1 MSSFCVI
8 GSGISGAT
16 IANLLN
22 KKHNVDLYDKARGLG
37 GRSSFK
43 RLDKIRGFDHGTQY
57 FSPKT
62 PEFKKFTKKLIEK
75 KILKI
80 WEGNHKFLSDKK
92 KENKKH
98 VKVIG
103 RKGNNDISK
112 YLLKNVRCYFQSE
125 LKKINFQNRKWNLI
139 FNNGEIRN
147 YENLI
152 LTCPFPQLK
161 KLSKK
166 YIKNSF
172 IKEKIKMDANITILI
187 EIKKTNIG
195 YSSFL
200 FNDRILG
207 WAGYENSKKR
217 FKSKSDLWTLQ
228 STFNWA
234 NKKINQNKV
243 LKKTNAK
250 ILIDKFFKLT
260 GIKRT
265 KVLFSLNHGWKYS
278 SNSNPLKLKSYWNS
292 KLNLGVCADWFNGP
306 RFESGWIS
314 ANDLYKKIN
323 R

>member
-22 KKHNVDLYDKARGLG
+22 KKHTVDLYDKARGLG

-43 RLDKIRGFDHGTQY
+43 RLDNLRGFDHGTKY
-57 FSPKT
+57 FSPKNT
-62 PEFKKFTKKLIEK
+62 EFKRFTKKLIEK

-80 WEGNHKFLSDKK
+80 WGGNHKFLSDKK

-112 YLLKNVRCYFQSE
+112 YLLKNVKCYFQSE
-125 LKKINFQNRKWNLI
+125 LKKINFQNRKWNLT

-147 YENLI
+147 YEYLI

-172 IKEKIKMDANITILI
+172 IREKIKMDANITILI
-187 EIKKTNIG
+187 EIKKTNLG

-260 GIKRT
+260 GIKQT
-265 KVLFSLNHGWKYS
+265 KILFSLNHGWKYS
-278 SNSNPLKLKSYWNS
+278 SNSKPLKLKSYWNS
-292 KLNLGVCADWFNGP
+292 RLNLGVCADWFNGP
-306 RFESGWIS
+306 RLESGWIS

-323 R
+323 S